1 MAIAWADLAGQ
12 KLSEIVKTMLYSSR
26 RLSPYVEPIPAHVII
41 HPAASFLGLR
51 RLSEKASERRAA
63 LLAKPGDWRR

>member
-1 MAIAWADLAGQ
+1 
-12 KLSEIVKTMLYSSR
+12 MLYSSR